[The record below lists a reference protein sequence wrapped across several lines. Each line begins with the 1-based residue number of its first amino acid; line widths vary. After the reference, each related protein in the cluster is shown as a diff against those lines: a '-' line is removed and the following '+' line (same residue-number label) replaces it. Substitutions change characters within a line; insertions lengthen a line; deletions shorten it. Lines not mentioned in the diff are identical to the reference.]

1 MYFRC
6 KNKQDLNRMI
16 DKGRAFSFYALST
29 SGTRTTH
36 DPVLYYES
44 KGALFFK
51 SSTIFS
57 MKNKER
63 KKFIY
68 LFNFFFV
75 MGCSFINGTI
85 AHGWLASWPG
95 IYLVYVYFSVL
106 KIFLKNLKFFI
117 FFLQINMFLVFLD
130 HLICCADIKN
140 DF

>member
-16 DKGRAFSFYALST
+16 DEGRAFSFYALST

-68 LFNFFFV
+68 LFNFFFCN
-75 MGCSFINGTI
+75 GLFIYQWYHCTRLTCFMTRNI
-85 AHGWLASWPG
+85 
-95 IYLVYVYFSVL
+95 FSSCL
-106 KIFLKNLKFFI
+106 FFCFKNIFKKFKIFY

-130 HLICCADIKN
+130 HLIRCADIKN